1 MNMTSN
7 RMNVDVK
14 VQAVAGHGVSS
25 SSQSVLAAAPV
36 NPSIRIKLKSYWV
49 DLLQDTVDKIT
60 DVAVNT
66 GATIAGPVPLPTRCG
81 DYWWSVA
88 GCGLVGSQ
96 PEVLLKSGGLG
107 VGIVA
112 IRSIKSFIRIMVQF
126 LLGGD
131 LISMSEKETEYPLS
145 FSHPV

>member
-1 MNMTSN
+1 MTSN
-7 RMNVDVK
+7 RKSVDVK

-81 DYWWSVA
+81 DDWRSVA
-88 GCGLVGSQ
+88 GCVGSQ
-96 PEVLLKSGGLG
+96 FGSSLSIILESGRRG
-107 VGIVA
+107 VGILA
-112 IRSIKSFIRIMVQF
+112 RFE
-126 LLGGD
+126 L
-131 LISMSEKETEYPLS
+131 
-145 FSHPV
+145 